1 MPHLRIFSPYVP
13 PAQKHLMVENL
24 VEIASRAFQ
33 LRTEDRHRITIQFML
48 LPRIGSVTGF
58 GPAIPQDAD
67 FFVEVN
73 HCGLTEEKKRAFA
86 EEITPVLMQVLGAKR
101 GIWFTRLLG
110 IRPSIPRQV
119 ALLFNEVIPE
129 ELTRRPGT
137 YRGLERRAA

>member
-13 PAQKHLMVENL
+13 PAQKRLIVENL

-33 LRTEDRHRITIQFML
+33 FGTEDHHRINIQFIL
-48 LPRIGSVTGF
+48 LPRIGSVPGF
-58 GPAIPQDAD
+58 GPAIPHDAD

-101 GIWFTRLLG
+101 GTWFTRLLG
-110 IRPSIPRQV
+110 IRPSVPRQV

-129 ELTRRPGT
+129 ELTSRPVT